1 MLRFDPSQP
10 VRQVNLLTKENSRVL
25 GRRLYCLQQGD
36 KSYWLK
42 LHVLDGN
49 AECAQSFQQELA
61 FYQRFGAS
69 LADFLMPF
77 QLLSPADL
85 AWLSDRTSSPL
96 LLLPHAQ
103 SYWSNPAE
111 LSVQQIAAIIREC
124 LDSLEAFH
132 QVGWIHGDLKAE
144 HFVDYQGQLK
154 LLDFEQAHPLD
165 GRPISAALSAT
176 PRYMAPELFHAQPKS
191 QQSDLY
197 AFGIILY
204 EWLTQQRFAAR
215 SYQQWAV
222 LHCQR
227 LKVELPFAFRAF
239 EPVLQGLVA
248 KSLQQR
254 FTHVG
259 QVKQVLTGINLL
271 KNDHN

>member
-61 FYQRFGAS
+61 FYQRFGAL

-103 SYWSNPAE
+103 SYWLNPAE
-111 LSVQQIAAIIREC
+111 LSVQQIAAMIREC
-124 LDSLEAFH
+124 LDSLEALH

-154 LLDFEQAHPLD
+154 
-165 GRPISAALSAT
+165 
-176 PRYMAPELFHAQPKS
+176 
-191 QQSDLY
+191 
-197 AFGIILY
+197 
-204 EWLTQQRFAAR
+204 
-215 SYQQWAV
+215 
-222 LHCQR
+222 
-227 LKVELPFAFRAF
+227 
-239 EPVLQGLVA
+239 
-248 KSLQQR
+248 
-254 FTHVG
+254 
-259 QVKQVLTGINLL
+259 
-271 KNDHN
+271 